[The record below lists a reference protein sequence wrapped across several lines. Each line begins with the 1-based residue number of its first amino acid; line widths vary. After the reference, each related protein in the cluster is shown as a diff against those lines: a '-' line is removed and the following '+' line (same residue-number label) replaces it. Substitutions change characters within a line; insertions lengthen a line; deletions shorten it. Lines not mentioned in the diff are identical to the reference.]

1 MKPTKLPYENLV
13 KVINELLA
21 NAKQKVK
28 RTINNTMV
36 VTYWHIGQYIVEYEQ
51 GGEERAEYGTQ
62 ILKQL
67 SEDLTKEF
75 GSGFSYRNLKLIR
88 QFYITF

>member
-62 ILKQL
+62 ILKQPL
-67 SEDLTKEF
+67 CYL
-75 GSGFSYRNLKLIR
+75 
-88 QFYITF
+88 